1 MATFWWFVAFA
12 VATAGV
18 NDSLEV
24 FPSCCPVFWTR
35 DRKKDWVLDVRGVLT
50 HSETI
55 ARILPEI
62 SRPHMLIIM
71 DLNRWKYI

>member
-24 FPSCCPVFWTR
+24 FLFCCPVFWTR
-35 DRKKDWVLDVRGVLT
+35 DRKKDWVLDVRGILT
-50 HSETI
+50 HGETT
-55 ARILPEI
+55 ARFYL
-62 SRPHMLIIM
+62 RYLIRIC
-71 DLNRWKYI
+71 